1 MKYMGSKN
9 KISKHIV
16 PIIESYIQP
25 GQLFVDLFVGG
36 FNLVDK
42 ITKTDN
48 IVCNDN
54 NHYLISLFEKV
65 YETNGQCLY
74 EYDTISEKMYYDVR
88 DNKEKYDAW
97 IVGLV
102 GFCATFG
109 ARFFEGY
116 ARGNKADGT
125 PRDLPNEVIR
135 NIRKQWEQYLS
146 KMKPT
151 IICFDYKD
159 LNFKNAVIYCD
170 KPYCNGKKYKNQ
182 TFSEEEFWNYVRELS
197 KENTVIISE
206 YDAPSDFECI
216 WEMPIKTS
224 LNRENS
230 VTRTEKLFI
239 LKNDVQ

>member
-16 PIIESYIQP
+16 PIIEQYVSEN
-25 GQLFVDLFVGG
+25 QLFVDLFVGG

-42 ITKTDN
+42 ITKTKN

-54 NHYLISLFEKV
+54 NEFLMALFEKI
-65 YETNGQCLY
+65 YETNGKCLY
-74 EYDTISEKMYYDVR
+74 QYDTITEEMYYDVR
-88 DNKEKYDAW
+88 DNKDKYEKW

-116 ARGNKADGT
+116 ARGNKSNGER
-125 PRDLPNEVIR
+125 RDIPNESIR

-146 KMKPT
+146 KINPVLL
-151 IICFDYKD
+151 CSDYKD
-159 LNFKNAVIYCD
+159 LHFDNAVIYCD
-170 KPYCNGKKYKNQ
+170 KPYSQGKKYKNQ
-182 TFSEEEFWNYVRELS
+182 TFSNDEFWEYVRNES
-197 KENTVIISE
+197 KKNVVIVSE

-216 WEMPIKTS
+216 WEMPVKTC
-224 LNRENS
+224 LNKDNP
-230 VTRTEKLFI
+230 VVRTEKLFI
-239 LKNDVQ
+239 LKK